1 MAAQVVRALR
11 AAYRMF
17 NNRSVGRVTQE
28 LAGLSTNPPRS
39 RLRLP
44 PAFTGVWLMHR
55 LGVEA
60 HLGQSGEAVD
70 LCKGETFVLVV
81 PKSERSEDD

>member
-1 MAAQVVRALR
+1 
-11 AAYRMF
+11 
-17 NNRSVGRVTQE
+17 
-28 LAGLSTNPPRS
+28 
-39 RLRLP
+39 
-44 PAFTGVWLMHR
+44 MHR

>member
-1 MAAQVVRALR
+1 
-11 AAYRMF
+11 
-17 NNRSVGRVTQE
+17 
-28 LAGLSTNPPRS
+28 
-39 RLRLP
+39 
-44 PAFTGVWLMHR
+44 MHR
-55 LGVEA
+55 PGVEA